1 MLWDNAWRVSVEPTR
16 ASIYAARLGPFHCL
30 TAEQSRT
37 IREWGKR
44 TQYVSEV
51 RLFGSHAT
59 GLTNE
64 QSDIDIAIKII
75 KIESNDPGRV
85 LGIYFALDQRWQD
98 DLTRLLASKV
108 HVGLYNDPG
117 SDVVRQSC
125 DKCSVTLFP

>member
-1 MLWDNAWRVSVEPTR
+1 MTR
-16 ASIYAARLGPFHCL
+16 AMSL
-30 TAEQSRT
+30 TAEQARI
-37 IREWGKR
+37 IREWGKT

-64 QSDIDIAIKII
+64 QSDIDLAI
-75 KIESNDPGRV
+75 KIESNDPGGV
-85 LGIYFALDQRWQD
+85 LGIYFALGQRWQD